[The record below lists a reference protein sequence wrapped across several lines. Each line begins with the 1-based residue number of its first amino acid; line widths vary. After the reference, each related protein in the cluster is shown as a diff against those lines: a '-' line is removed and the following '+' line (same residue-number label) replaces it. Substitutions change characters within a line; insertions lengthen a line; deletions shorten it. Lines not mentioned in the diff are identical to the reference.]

1 MHNGMKV
8 KYILVVNII
17 ICIEEVEMDELAR
30 VSIRKIIIL
39 ISLFKIAK
47 KYLFNDVEY
56 CTR

>member
-8 KYILVVNII
+8 KYILVVII

-47 KYLFNDVEY
+47 KYLFNGVEY
-56 CTR
+56 RTR

>member
-1 MHNGMKV
+1 MKV
-8 KYILVVNII
+8 KYILVVII

-47 KYLFNDVEY
+47 KYLFTNVEY
-56 CTR
+56 RTR